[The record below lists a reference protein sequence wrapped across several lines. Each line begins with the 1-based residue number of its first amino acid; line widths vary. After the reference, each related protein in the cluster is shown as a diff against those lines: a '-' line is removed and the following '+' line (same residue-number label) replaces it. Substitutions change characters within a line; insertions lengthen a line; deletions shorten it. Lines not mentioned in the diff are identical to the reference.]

1 MSFEYTRR
9 LSAKCLG
16 VPSMGANRSQSARQ
30 SDIRSDGPNMD
41 QTGASSRNDRQPRR
55 ARRKAGY
62 GSWMKAVPGRSAQVF
77 KIVCAP
83 PAPRNKRRAGPLY
96 CSGLPAAGA
105 NSSVLSG
112 IAKGRSWFLIASR
125 RRGKLSAPARA
136 REKLGILEPLRTPEA
151 VGQSSPFIRSPRRR
165 DRVA

>member
-1 MSFEYTRR
+1 MSFEYARR

-16 VPSMGANRSQSARQ
+16 VLSMGANRSQSARQ

-41 QTGASSRNDRQPRR
+41 QTGASSWNDPQPRR

-62 GSWMKAVPGRSAQVF
+62 SSWMKAARARPFKYSRSSARVF
-77 KIVCAP
+77 CA
-83 PAPRNKRRAGPLY
+83 RNKLRAVPLY

-112 IAKGRSWFLIASR
+112 IAKGRPWFPIASPPY
-125 RRGKLSAPARA
+125 GKLSASARA

-151 VGQSSPFIRSPRRR
+151 VGHRAPSF
-165 DRVA
+165 DHLVGATE

>member
-1 MSFEYTRR
+1 MSFEYARR

-55 ARRKAGY
+55 ARRKASY
-62 GSWMKAVPGRSAQVF
+62 SSWMKAARARSFKHSRSSARVF
-77 KIVCAP
+77 C
-83 PAPRNKRRAGPLY
+83 PRNKSRAALLY

-125 RRGKLSAPARA
+125 RRGKLSTPARA

-165 DRVA
+165 DRVP